1 MEVWLESNLNPAEVG
16 AALENLS
23 PAEWKKIKIMAG
35 VYAKGL
41 ILLSRDDLIQETF
54 AALFSG
60 DRRFPREAKPANVV
74 INAMHSEAS
83 NCREREKNGAVDH
96 HVDVATLTQSMD
108 EDGDLSVVPS
118 TEITPERIAENRQL
132 MAAINTLVEDDPE
145 LQDLVAVW
153 CLDMKG
159 QDAAE
164 YLEWDMKKY
173 EAARKRLV
181 RRLDKMKES

>member
-1 MEVWLESNLNPAEVG
+1 MEVWLESNLNLVEVG
-16 AALENLS
+16 PALDRLS
-23 PAEWKKIKIMAG
+23 PAEWKIIKIMAG
-35 VYAKGL
+35 NFARGL
-41 ILLSRDDLIQETF
+41 ILLSPNDLIHEAC
-54 AALFSG
+54 AALLSG
-60 DRRFPREAKPANVV
+60 DRRFPRNAKPVSVV

-96 HVDVATLTQSMD
+96 HVDVATLTQPMD

-118 TEITPERIAENRQL
+118 TEITPERIAENCQL
-132 MAAINTLVEDDPE
+132 IEAINTLVEDEPE

-181 RRLDKMKES
+181 RRLEKMKES

>member
-1 MEVWLESNLNPAEVG
+1 LESNLSLVEVG
-16 AALENLS
+16 AALDRLS
-23 PAEWKKIKIMAG
+23 PADWKVIKYMARK
-35 VYAKGL
+35 YASGL
-41 ILLSRDDLIQETF
+41 LLLSPDDLIHESF
-54 AALFSG
+54 VALFSG
-60 DRRFPREAKPANVV
+60 DRRFPHDAKPVNVV
-74 INAMHSEAS
+74 INAMRSEAS
-83 NCREREKNGAVDH
+83 NCREREKDGAVDH
-96 HVDVATLTQSMD
+96 HVDVATLSQSMD

-118 TEITPERIAENRQL
+118 TEITPERIEKNRQL

-145 LQDLVAVW
+145 LQDLVVVW

-181 RRLDKMKES
+181 RRLDKMKEG

>member
-1 MEVWLESNLNPAEVG
+1 MEVWLESNLNLVEVG
-16 AALENLS
+16 AALDRLS
-23 PAEWKKIKIMAG
+23 PAEWKVIKYMAG
-35 VYAKGL
+35 QYARGL
-41 ILLSRDDLIQETF
+41 ILLSSNDLIHKTF
-54 AALFSG
+54 AALLSG
-60 DRRFPREAKPANVV
+60 DRRFPRNAKPVNVV

-83 NCREREKNGAVDH
+83 NCREREKDGAVDH

-108 EDGDLSVVPS
+108 EEGDLSVVPS

-181 RRLDKMKES
+181 RRLDKMKEG